1 MFLSGASQ
9 PEVTSSPF
17 FICRDAKF
25 HFARKDHLPLLDD
38 AKSPL
43 PVDVR
48 RSKTPLLKFPTE
60 EWGML
65 GGVRLSYKK
74 VIKS

>member
-1 MFLSGASQ
+1 M
-9 PEVTSSPF
+9 PN
-17 FICRDAKF
+17 FISLVKTIYPRVLTK
-25 HFARKDHLPLLDD
+25 PLLDD

-65 GGVRLSYKK
+65 GGVRLYYKK

>member
-1 MFLSGASQ
+1 M
-9 PEVTSSPF
+9 PN
-17 FICRDAKF
+17 FISLVKTIYPRVLTK
-25 HFARKDHLPLLDD
+25 PLLDD

-65 GGVRLSYKK
+65 GGVRLKYKK

>member
-1 MFLSGASQ
+1 M
-9 PEVTSSPF
+9 PN
-17 FICRDAKF
+17 FISLVKTIYPRVLTK
-25 HFARKDHLPLLDD
+25 PLLDD

-65 GGVRLSYKK
+65 GVVRLQYKK

>member
-1 MFLSGASQ
+1 M
-9 PEVTSSPF
+9 PN
-17 FICRDAKF
+17 FISLVKTIYPRVLTK
-25 HFARKDHLPLLDD
+25 PLLDD

-43 PVDVR
+43 LVDVR

-65 GGVRLSYKK
+65 GGVRLYYKK

>member
-1 MFLSGASQ
+1 M
-9 PEVTSSPF
+9 PN
-17 FICRDAKF
+17 FISLVKTIYPRVLTK
-25 HFARKDHLPLLDD
+25 PLLDD
-38 AKSPL
+38 GKSPL